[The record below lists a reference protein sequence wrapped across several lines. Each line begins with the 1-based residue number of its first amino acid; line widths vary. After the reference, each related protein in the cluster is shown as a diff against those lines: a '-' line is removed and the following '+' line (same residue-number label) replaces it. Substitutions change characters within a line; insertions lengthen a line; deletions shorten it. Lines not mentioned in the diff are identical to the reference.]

1 MKPISTLWPP
11 YDWLWKMK
19 LDLVINAPG
28 ARRLHPRGALSSSH
42 GQHDDLMNHKLFK
55 VLDDVHI
62 FCLCLNVFQS
72 QNPNI
77 IMWYQC

>member
-19 LDLVINAPG
+19 LDLVINAP
-28 ARRLHPRGALSSSH
+28 APHPRSALSSSN
-42 GQHDDLMNHKLFK
+42 GQRDDLMNHYFSRCLTMSIF
-55 VLDDVHI
+55 
-62 FCLCLNVFQS
+62 FCLCLSVFQS